1 MRHNRSDFVP
11 PLSPGDWKAIR
22 SLVPYLLEF
31 KWRVTAVVLLLIAS
45 KLANVGVPLLLKEIV
60 DAMSR
65 PQALLAVP
73 VLLILAYGVLRLLS
87 SAFGELRDALFAK
100 VTQRAIRRVALQV
113 FEHLHSL
120 SLRFHLDRQTGGV
133 SRDIERG
140 TRGISFLLTFMLFNI
155 LPTLLEIF
163 LVAAILFV
171 KYDPWFAI
179 ITFVTLAAYIVF
191 TLVVTEWRMV
201 FRRTMNEM
209 DSKANTRAIDSLLN
223 YETVKYF
230 GNEHYEVARYDE
242 QMRQWEVSAVRNQT
256 SLATLNAGQSLII
269 AIGVTLLMLLA
280 AQEVAQGK
288 MTVGD
293 LVLVN
298 VFMLQ
303 LYMPLHFLGFV
314 YREIKNALADMER
327 MFKILNENLEVQDAP
342 NAAPLRVEQAA
353 VRFEHV
359 SFSYDPTRQIL
370 HDVSFEIPAGH
381 TVAVVGASG
390 AGKSTLSRLLFR
402 FYDVDDGAILI
413 DGQDIRQVTQQSLRA
428 AIGIVPQDTVLFN
441 DTIFY
446 NIAYGRP
453 DATRDEVMR
462 AAQSA
467 HLQHFIA
474 SLPLGYETIVGE
486 RGLKLSGG
494 EKQRVAI
501 ARALLKNP
509 ALLIFDEATSA
520 LDSKSERAIQ
530 DELRSIARDRTT
542 LVIAHRLSTVVDAEQ
557 ILVMDKG
564 RIIERGSHR
573 ALLDQNAAYAQ
584 MWALQQQQAHG
595 KTLEG

>member
-1 MRHNRSDFVP
+1 MRHNRSEYTP

-31 KWRVTAVVLLLIAS
+31 KWRVAAVVVLLVAS

-60 DAMSR
+60 DAMGQ

-73 VLLILAYGVLRLLS
+73 VLLIVAYGLLRLMS

-171 KYDPWFAI
+171 KYNPWFAI
-179 ITFVTLAAYIVF
+179 ITFVTLAAYVVF

-209 DSKANTRAIDSLLN
+209 DSRANTRAIDSLLN

-230 GNEHYEVARYDE
+230 GNEPYEVARYDE

-256 SLATLNAGQSLII
+256 SLATLNAGQSFII

-280 AQEVAQGK
+280 ADEVVQGK

-342 NAAPLRVEQAA
+342 NAASLNVAQAA
-353 VRFEHV
+353 VRFENV
-359 SFSYDPTRQIL
+359 GFSYDPARQIL

-402 FYDVDDGAILI
+402 FYDVDEGAILI

-441 DTIFY
+441 DTIYY

-453 DATRDEVMR
+453 QASREEVMR

-467 HLQHFIA
+467 HLHPFIE
-474 SLPLGYETIVGE
+474 SLPQGYDSMVGE

-501 ARALLKNP
+501 ARAILKNP

-520 LDSKSERAIQ
+520 LDSRSERAIQ
-530 DELRSIARDRTT
+530 DELRSIARQRTT

-557 ILVMDKG
+557 ILVMEKG
-564 RIIERGSHR
+564 CIIERGTHR
-573 ALLDQNAAYAQ
+573 ELLDMQGSYAQ
-584 MWALQQQQAHG
+584 MWALQQQQAQDKVH
-595 KTLEG
+595 E

>member
-1 MRHNRSDFVP
+1 MRHNRSDYVP

-31 KWRVTAVVLLLIAS
+31 KWRVTFVVLLLVAS

-65 PQALLAVP
+65 PQAMLAVP
-73 VLLILAYGVLRLLS
+73 VMLIFAYGLLRLLS

-100 VTQRAIRRVALQV
+100 VTQRAIRRVAIQV

-201 FRRTMNEM
+201 FRRTMNDM

-230 GNEHYEVARYDE
+230 GNEHYEVTRYDE

-256 SLATLNAGQSLII
+256 SLATLNAGQSVII

-280 AQEVAQGK
+280 ADEVVQGK

-327 MFKILNENLEVQDAP
+327 MFRILNQNREVRDLPDAP
-342 NAAPLRVEQAA
+342 ALRLSQAS
-353 VRFEHV
+353 VRFANV

-381 TVAVVGASG
+381 TLAVVGASG

-441 DTIFY
+441 DTIYY

-453 DATRDEVMR
+453 EATREDILR

-467 HLQHFIA
+467 HLHHFIA
-474 SLPLGYETIVGE
+474 SLPLGYDTMVGE

-530 DELRSIARDRTT
+530 DELRSIAHGRTT

-557 ILVMDKG
+557 ILVMEQG
-564 RIIERGSHR
+564 RIIERGTHR
-573 ALLDQNAAYAQ
+573 ELLRQGGAYAQ
-584 MWALQQQQAHG
+584 MWALQQQQAQG
-595 KTLEG
+595 ETRAG